1 MTEHYKSQGVHQEM
15 VRPTFGP
22 QEYSGEKCTQ
32 FSFSTVHCLPL
43 KASDCLLLQSDQ
55 FSKCAVQSC
64 IGKQLV
70 SGHFKGKN
78 IFVSKPHWL
87 MMCSKDEGTVRL

>member
-1 MTEHYKSQGVHQEM
+1 MAEQYKTQGVHPEM

-32 FSFSTVHCLPL
+32 SSFSTVHCLPL

-64 IGKQLV
+64 MGKELV
-70 SGHFKGKN
+70 YGRFRRKN
-78 IFVSKPHWL
+78 ILSNPHWL
-87 MMCSKDEGTVRL
+87 MMCSKDGGTVRL